1 MCIISGLREELLD
14 SSILVAAMS
23 SLFESVSGLH
33 GGLVLRK
40 QCGEDSHS
48 QAIRVSQ
55 SRSALLQKFRHGRC
69 LHLGTCQSCS
79 RAVSRPLTGLH
90 LN

>member
-1 MCIISGLREELLD
+1 VCIISGLREELLD
-14 SSILVAAMS
+14 SSIRVAAMS

-33 GGLVLRK
+33 GELVLRN
-40 QCGEDSHS
+40 
-48 QAIRVSQ
+48 
-55 SRSALLQKFRHGRC
+55 SAARTATHRRFGSARAVCTAAEVRHGRC

-79 RAVSRPLTGLH
+79 RAVSRPLTGRD

>member
-33 GGLVLRK
+33 GGLVLRNSAARTATHRRFGSARAVLH
-40 QCGEDSHS
+40 CCRSSATGAVCILGRVNRAAALFLVHS
-48 QAIRVSQ
+48 QGAI
-55 SRSALLQKFRHGRC
+55 
-69 LHLGTCQSCS
+69 
-79 RAVSRPLTGLH
+79 
-90 LN
+90 